1 MSAFDHLV
9 ARLRDEQAL
18 TKSLNNAEGL
28 PPELASVIERGKDAP
43 VLDPR
48 STLTIGVAPGVV
60 ACHNARLNQIAD
72 AQLLQEVRASGVVSA
87 ADAVALD
94 NALAASRHLPPE
106 ARAAGMESVRQQL
119 NAAAAAPLSPAAR
132 GINWDE

>member
-1 MSAFDHLV
+1 MSMFDQLV

-18 TKSLNNAEGL
+18 TKSLNPGDA
-28 PPELASVIERGKDAP
+28 LAAVGNGDANAP
-43 VLDPR
+43 VLDQR
-48 STLTIGVAPGVV
+48 ALTIGVAPGVV

>member
-1 MSAFDHLV
+1 MSMFDHLV
-9 ARLRDEQAL
+9 ARLRDQKEQM
-18 TKSLNNAEGL
+18 TKSLNPVDA
-28 PPELASVIERGKDAP
+28 LAAVGNGDANAP
-43 VLDPR
+43 VLDQR
-48 STLTIGVAPGVV
+48 ALTIGVAPSVV

-72 AQLLQEVRASGVVSA
+72 AHLLQEVRASGAVSA

-106 ARAAGMESVRQQL
+106 ARAAGMESVRAQL
-119 NAAAAAPLSPAAR
+119 RASAAAPLSPAAR